1 MYKKLSKKSKS
12 IFWLINIFLLALL
25 IYSITLI
32 PSANIYEL
40 IVAGL
45 GWVYILGTIIAWFNM
60 MPDFFIMKKKWW
72 IKIFSIIA
80 IVGIITVIVLNI
92 VLNVTRLPQA
102 LPITIIPA
110 VIVVVYFIIV
120 LIRVSRNKI
129 IL

>member
-12 IFWLINIFLLALL
+12 IFWFINIFLLALL